1 MQYIGKKMEIEDGS
15 WPDIVI
21 LGKEDIEKAKALCEE
36 CFPILYPESWYK
48 KTFKSRDP
56 SSLGR
61 GRIPFGISSQGKLL
75 ALLVANIQS
84 AHEAEQEGVSLDS
97 SCIQFNMKA
106 VYLSILGV
114 TRSHRSKGYATKLLS
129 HLLHWMSSRDI
140 HAKVIYLHVLASN
153 TPALS
158 FYHKHGFQVQEHI
171 SNYYELQDG
180 SHTGILCTKYVNGGQ
195 PKPAVMYRAYS
206 MVKYVGMGCLGSVN
220 TIFTWA
226 WEATSWQAKR
236 SERSL
241 S

>member
-1 MQYIGKKMEIEDGS
+1 MATGEEGS
-15 WPDIVI
+15 DADIVI
-21 LGKEDIEKAKALCEE
+21 LGKDDIEKAKTLCEE
-36 CFPILYPESWYK
+36 CFPIRYPESWYK

-61 GRIPFGISSQGKLL
+61 GRIPFGIFSQGKLV
-75 ALLVANIQS
+75 ALLIANIQS
-84 AHEAEQEGVSLDS
+84 THEAEQEGVSLDPCCTHIS
-97 SCIQFNMKA
+97 MKA

-114 TRSHRSKGYATKLLS
+114 TRSHRGKGYATRLLS
-129 HLLHWMSSRDI
+129 HLLHWMSSTAI

-180 SHTGILCTKYVNGGQ
+180 LHTGILCTKYINGGQ
-195 PKPAVMYRAYS
+195 PKPAVMQRAYS

-220 TIFTWA
+220 SIVAWA
-226 WEATSWQAKR
+226 CEAASWQAKR
-236 SERSL
+236 SDRSL
-241 S
+241 L